1 MIYNNYMKTNRASLL
16 STRVRKAT
24 MNEDFGEVY
33 YIAGCVDGEEKLLS
47 WSSNY
52 PTRNDFSHMD
62 TCLERYAEN
71 NYPSWKWER

>member
-1 MIYNNYMKTNRASLL
+1 
-16 STRVRKAT
+16 

-52 PTRNDFSHMD
+52 PTRNDFSYMD
-62 TCLERYAEN
+62 IKLERYAETN
-71 NYPSWKWER
+71 CPSWKWER